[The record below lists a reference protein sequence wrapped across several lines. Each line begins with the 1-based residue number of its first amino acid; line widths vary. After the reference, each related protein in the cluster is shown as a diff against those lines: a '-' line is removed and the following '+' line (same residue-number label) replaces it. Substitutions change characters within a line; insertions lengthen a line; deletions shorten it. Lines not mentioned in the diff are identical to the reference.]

1 MTEETRYCLQCDEK
15 HILSETVFTKKDLT
29 AKVGDKSIVVPAVL
43 GHHCPTCGECE
54 FSEGEGK
61 RFSEVV
67 EKLRAAKE

>member
-15 HILSETVFTKKDLT
+15 HILSEMEFTRKDMV
-29 AKVGDKSIVVPAVL
+29 AKSDNQSVVVSSVL
-43 GHHCPTCGECE
+43 GHHCPACGECE

-67 EKLRAAKE
+67 EKLRTLKV